1 MACMTQQRGSGTEEG
16 EKIMKGFSLVP
27 LDVKHGSP
35 SNFDVLSGRCRNVG
49 SIRDIGLVDAFGGL
63 NNLVQPRGNLRWRYP
78 PAKYISSRNRG
89 PIEISVGVLSLD
101 EHGTLQRKTREKT

>member
-1 MACMTQQRGSGTEEG
+1 MEVGGGESIRKKGGGSLYMACMTQQRGSGTEEG

-49 SIRDIGLVDAFGGL
+49 SIRDIGLVDALGGL
-63 NNLVQPRGNLRWRYP
+63 NNQIGRAHV
-78 PAKYISSRNRG
+78 
-89 PIEISVGVLSLD
+89 
-101 EHGTLQRKTREKT
+101 